1 MIKKKHNRRSKPI
14 KMNEFD
20 KSNTL
25 QISMYYVN
33 ILYPENI
40 ARLQLHSCTN
50 IYMFFVFY
58 VNNVCCCFC
67 NYKFVH
73 FAKKK
78 QN

>member
-1 MIKKKHNRRSKPI
+1 MIKNKHNRKSKPI
-14 KMNEFD
+14 KKNQFD

-25 QISMYYVN
+25 QISITMYYEY

-50 IYMFFVFY
+50 IYMFYVFL
-58 VNNVCCCFC
+58 CCFVIT
-67 NYKFVH
+67 N
-73 FAKKK
+73 FATK

>member
-1 MIKKKHNRRSKPI
+1 MIKNKHNRRSKPI
-14 KMNEFD
+14 KKNQFD

-25 QISMYYVN
+25 QISITMYYEY

-50 IYMFFVFY
+50 IYMFLCVFML
-58 VNNVCCCFC
+58 FC
-67 NYKFVH
+67 HNKFRN
-73 FAKKK
+73 KSTK